1 MVLSPPRIRKYPFCH
16 GSILDQCSWMGTI
29 GLKIF
34 CAGAMILKM
43 ENVKGATREEAET
56 VAIE

>member
-1 MVLSPPRIRKYPFCH
+1 
-16 GSILDQCSWMGTI
+16 MGTI